1 MYETLL
7 IVPLLFC
14 LPLCLRGGAFHNHM
28 VREAESVFRRNG
40 FATWLEHGI
49 RLPDG
54 RLDFVDLLVQLGNCI
69 LCVEIETTSRNIL
82 QTATKT
88 DSLGLPLWIIVPNRK
103 IRDSINRKLEQV
115 PVRPGGLKIYVL
127 LLNQLNQTLTKY
139 YPQISPVKG
148 IRENRK
154 TNEKGDLKA

>member
-28 VREAESVFRRNG
+28 VHEAESIFRKIG

-54 RLDFVDLLVQLGNCI
+54 RLDFVDLLVQRGNCI

-82 QTATKT
+82 QTATKA

-103 IRDSINRKLEQV
+103 IRDSVNRKLERV

-127 LLNQLNQTLTKY
+127 LLNQLNQTLTNYFSKN
-139 YPQISPVKG
+139 SPVNST
-148 IRENRK
+148 RENRK
-154 TNEKGDLKA
+154 TKKREI

>member
-14 LPLCLRGGAFHNHM
+14 LPLFLRGGAFHNHM
-28 VREAESVFRRNG
+28 VHEAESTFRKLG

-54 RLDFVDLLVQLGNCI
+54 RLDFVDLLVHRGNCI
-69 LCVEIETTSRNIL
+69 LCVEIETTCRNIL
-82 QTATKT
+82 QTATKA

-103 IRDSINRKLEQV
+103 TRDSVNRKLERV

-127 LLNQLNQTLTKY
+127 LLNQLNQILTKY
-139 YPQISPVKG
+139 CPQNSPVNG
-148 IRENRK
+148 TRGNRK
-154 TNEKGDLKA
+154 TKKREI